1 MTYQVFADSSLP
13 AVLLAAEELVKY
25 GKGAFIRTE
34 VPTEAHIVLHPD
46 HTDNFQDSFTLKSFD
61 NKLWITGSNARS
73 VLYGVYK
80 YLKMHGFA
88 FLYPGEEGEIIPEN
102 PAFTIEGFD
111 LTEKADRLFRGLS
124 FRPSYPKDEPEKFN
138 QSIEDA
144 RTLISFM
151 AKNQYNVY
159 FMEGYDEIRP
169 GDRYS
174 VIDGK
179 RPIQHVEYR
188 LTDRS
193 WEERAMVARTQF
205 LAVEEARRH
214 GLLIERGGHGWNY
227 GVPEHYAVNH
237 HISVEKAVEVL
248 KAKGKV
254 NPVALVATSTWFQ
267 ICLGNE
273 EVREIYADHITS
285 YLMEHRGEMD
295 IASIWMGDGFDN
307 KCQCEECIKQPF
319 SDLYLDIFRRVA
331 LKAKKVMPELM
342 LECLIYFESLEP
354 PTKNWLEGLDN
365 VILNY
370 AVWDQCYFHHL
381 DDPECRQSD
390 WIPDYRH
397 NKTHD
402 TDNGKR
408 IINIDQ
414 HLPYEGW
421 RKVLG
426 NEHKCFV
433 YNYIT
438 YLKYNSHRHF
448 MSYDVRPLLE
458 YSLDDFERFHIDGMI
473 NCQCHTSWDK
483 PANLMLYGAGRALWN
498 RKDNDPAVIRKEL
511 FEKLYGEKAPQVEA
525 YCDKVFRHMTSFGPL
540 HTPMTP
546 EQREAYCEGFLAME
560 KDLDALGPLPAGR
573 ERYFKESL
581 QGMTGAYLEEKAKK
595 AQESSVQK

>member
-25 GKGAFIRTE
+25 GKGAFVRTE
-34 VPTEAHIVLHPD
+34 VPKDAHIVLHPE

-61 NKLWITGSNARS
+61 NKLWISGSNARS

-237 HISVEKAVEVL
+237 HISVEEAVEVL

-331 LKAKKVMPELM
+331 LKAKKVMPELI

-438 YLKYNSHRHF
+438 YLKYSPHRHF

-540 HTPMTP
+540 HSPMTP
-546 EQREAYCEGFLAME
+546 EQREAYCKGFLAMA